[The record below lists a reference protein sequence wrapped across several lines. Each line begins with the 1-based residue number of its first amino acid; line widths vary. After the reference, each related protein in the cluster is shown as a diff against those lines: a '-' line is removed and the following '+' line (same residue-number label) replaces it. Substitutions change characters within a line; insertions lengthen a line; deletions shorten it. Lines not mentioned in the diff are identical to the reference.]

1 MFLCRRINFFFLSFS
16 ETKLIVEFKFRVL
29 GFRVL
34 FETLNFLYLSL
45 SSKFKS
51 ARLFR
56 RETRAVFL
64 ATLSRSSRRRL
75 KKDAQTKVFSFVEI
89 AFVKREASRFL
100 SQSVY
105 FSFATRK
112 TTTLKKRVYVFS
124 SKMRVS
130 GERGEGDA
138 FVSENR
144 DDDDAKRKKKR
155 KRRRENGGALEWKDI
170 VAGTKKSEE
179 DESFS
184 HHHHS
189 SDFEDQE
196 EEEKEE
202 KEEGTDLDALMKTVL
217 AGRERK
223 GKKMKTE
230 EAFKKSRKREA
241 SRLKRE
247 LRNVN
252 VKENNRNFERMFIG
266 ETLVDGVGRR
276 RRATNTATSAGK
288 MEDDTVEDD
297 DETIIIKR

>member
-1 MFLCRRINFFFLSFS
+1 
-16 ETKLIVEFKFRVL
+16 
-29 GFRVL
+29 
-34 FETLNFLYLSL
+34 
-45 SSKFKS
+45 
-51 ARLFR
+51 
-56 RETRAVFL
+56 
-64 ATLSRSSRRRL
+64 
-75 KKDAQTKVFSFVEI
+75 
-89 AFVKREASRFL
+89 
-100 SQSVY
+100 
-105 FSFATRK
+105 
-112 TTTLKKRVYVFS
+112 
-124 SKMRVS
+124 MRVS

-184 HHHHS
+184 HHHS

-223 GKKMKTE
+223 GKTMKTE

-247 LRNVN
+247 LKNVN

-276 RRATNTATSAGK
+276 RRVNNTATSAGK

-297 DETIIIKR
+297 DGQ